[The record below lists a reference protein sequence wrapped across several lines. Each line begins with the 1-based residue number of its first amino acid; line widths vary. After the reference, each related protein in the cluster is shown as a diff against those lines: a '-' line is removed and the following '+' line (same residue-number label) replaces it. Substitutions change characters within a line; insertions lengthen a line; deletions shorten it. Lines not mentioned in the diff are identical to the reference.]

1 MSNQQTN
8 LRKASRNPSSI
19 ANDQHNDASGV
30 IRSTNGEIIAVDL
43 IVPDSSLPAGVDV
56 PERGTLR
63 VCNTSSSTQF
73 LWIGDHDAVPVSAP
87 TIANGLALPPNHVA
101 MLFTGLASNDQKSLR
116 IKSSNAAVQVA
127 ICKP

>member
-30 IRSTNGEIIAVDL
+30 SRSTNGEIIAVES
-43 IVPDSSLPAGVDV
+43 IIADSSAAGGADV

-63 VCNTSSSTQF
+63 VCNTSGALQF
-73 LWIGDHDAVPVSAP
+73 LWIGDHDAVPGSAP
-87 TIANGLALPPNHVA
+87 TIANGIALPPNHVA

-116 IKSSNAAVQVA
+116 IRSSNAAVQVV